1 MASESIFSTL
11 TKSALFAGLSSDA
24 ISELFIHVNYKVT
37 HMRRNEIYTFAGME
51 HFYATIVLRG
61 RMQAYMVSHTGKS
74 VRVSSVEA
82 GEMIAP
88 ALLFSA
94 SHVMPVTVKADSETS
109 ILQFGV
115 NYLERFIA
123 YDVTVRHNF
132 IGILSSIV
140 TTLQRKIHE
149 LTMLPAKERIAHYL
163 LRTAREQGSKVITL
177 SNTRQ
182 ELADSFGIQKYSLNR
197 CLGQLVAQGLI
208 SVEGKKVTL
217 LDVRALKGLT

>member
-51 HFYATIVLRG
+51 HFYATIVLR
-61 RMQAYMVSHTGKS
+61 
-74 VRVSSVEA
+74 
-82 GEMIAP
+82 EMIAP

-123 YDVTVRHNF
+123 DDVTVRHNF